1 MKAVVAAFNQEKA
14 VVGAFSV
21 ITNLWMD
28 LFETLVSCAPGSNY
42 QKSAELLGCGC
53 VRFLIV
59 HIVTDH
65 LPRVVTRHTRD

>member
-1 MKAVVAAFNQEKA
+1 MSGDSRGDTGHYCGDPWSGQM
-14 VVGAFSV
+14 
-21 ITNLWMD
+21 T
-28 LFETLVSCAPGSNY
+28 VSCAPGSNY

-59 HIVTDH
+59 LIVTDH